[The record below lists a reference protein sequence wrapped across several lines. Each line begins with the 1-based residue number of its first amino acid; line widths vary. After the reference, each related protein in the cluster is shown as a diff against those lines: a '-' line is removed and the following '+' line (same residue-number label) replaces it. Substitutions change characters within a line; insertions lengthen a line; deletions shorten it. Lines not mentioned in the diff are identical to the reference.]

1 MAVSMSNLPGAC
13 RGRSILLALLAVL
26 ALAMPLRPAV
36 ADQPSIL
43 LLAVDPG
50 ALSAVVRDTLG
61 RPAARQM
68 RSAVRET
75 QREVPEIEDLYGP
88 DWVVVESLFPILTV
102 LRAAAGTRAGLET
115 VLDAINDRAPLR
127 ALALTPTFAGCAT
140 MRLSVDGPE
149 SVLVEPVASDHQD
162 CASGDPAR
170 LGSMRYEF

>member
-1 MAVSMSNLPGAC
+1 MSHGFRQGFSRLSLAASLIIAAGCATRAPLPSTAP
-13 RGRSILLALLAVL
+13 STV
-26 ALAMPLRPAV
+26 PA
-36 ADQPSIL
+36 
-43 LLAVDPG
+43 
-50 ALSAVVRDTLG
+50 
-61 RPAARQM
+61 AARQKSLESPTASPAP
-68 RSAVRET
+68 SATSDASAEPLPSPVS
-75 QREVPEIEDLYGP
+75 LGLAALP
-88 DWVVVESLFPILTV
+88 DAAFVHWQDGDITSGRLV
-102 LRAAAGTRAGLET
+102 LRDAAGTRAGLET